1 MVGPIPAGL
10 PVPQLPDVHPVDLQ
24 DLLLPAF
31 TVLVVAF
38 SDDVLTAR
46 SFAQPPETVRANQ
59 ELLALGAANIGASL
73 LHGFP
78 VSSSA
83 SRTAIAVATGSRS
96 QVYSVAAAGSVL
108 VVVFFL
114 RPVLA
119 RFPEAALGAI
129 VIYAA
134 IRLIDV
140 AVFRRLLA
148 FRRGELVVALSAC
161 AGVLVLN
168 ILYGVL
174 LAVAISVADLLVRVA
189 QPHDAVLGRVLGAG
203 RHARRGRL
211 PHRRDNPRVGRVP
224 V

>member
-1 MVGPIPAGL
+1 VAGL
-10 PVPQLPDVHPVDLQ
+10 AGAQMPGVRRRGRWSAD
-24 DLLLPAF
+24 
-31 TVLVVAF
+31 TVTVRDSKRCATF

-59 ELLALGAANIGASL
+59 ELLALGAANMGASL

-108 VVVFFL
+108 VAVFFL

-119 RFPEAALGAI
+119 RFPDAALGAI

-140 AVFRRLLA
+140 TAFRRLP
-148 FRRGELVVALSAC
+148 RVPPGRTG
-161 AGVLVLN
+161 GRT
-168 ILYGVL
+168 
-174 LAVAISVADLLVRVA
+174 VRVRRRPRA
-189 QPHDAVLGRVLGAG
+189 EHPVWRAAG
-203 RHARRGRL
+203 GEHIRR
-211 PHRRDNPRVGRVP
+211 
-224 V
+224 